1 MTVGDRLREYRKTYA
16 KLTLEEFGKR
26 IGFGKSA
33 ISEVE
38 NGNNA
43 MSKQMKTAICKE
55 FNLNEEWLMD
65 GVGDPERKLTED
77 ENLAQFVGKTLFEQ
91 DETDDKVILRW
102 VASLPKEKRHALR
115 ILIEQNKKG

>member
-1 MTVGDRLREYRKTYA
+1 MTVGERLREYRKSYA

-33 ISEVE
+33 VSEVE

-55 FNLNEEWLMD
+55 FNLNEEWLME

-115 ILIEQNKKG
+115 ILIEQK

>member
-1 MTVGDRLREYRKTYA
+1 MTVGERLREYRKSYA

-55 FNLNEEWLMD
+55 FNLNEDWLME
-65 GVGDPERKLTED
+65 GIGDPERKLTED
-77 ENLAQFVGKTLFEQ
+77 ESLAQFVGKTLFEQ

>member
-55 FNLNEEWLMD
+55 FNLNEEWLME
-65 GVGDPERKLTED
+65 GIGDPERKLTAD
-77 ENLAQFVGKTLFEQ
+77 EELAQIFGRMLFTKEEG
-91 DETDDKVILRW
+91 DRKRLMRL
-102 VASLPKEKRHALR
+102 VASLTDEECHTAVMFLDK
-115 ILIEQNKKG
+115 IKKG

>member
-1 MTVGDRLREYRKTYA
+1 MTVGERLREYRKTYA

-33 ISEVE
+33 VSEVE

-55 FNLNEEWLMD
+55 FNLNEEWLME
-65 GVGDPERKLTED
+65 GVGDPERKLTAD
-77 ENLAQFVGKTLFEQ
+77 EELAQIFGRMLFTKE
-91 DETDDKVILRW
+91 ESNRKRLMRL
-102 VASLPKEKRHALR
+102 VASLTDEECHAAV
-115 ILIEQNKKG
+115 ILLDKIKKG

>member
-1 MTVGDRLREYRKTYA
+1 MTVGERLREYRKTYA

-33 ISEVE
+33 VSEVE

-55 FNLNEEWLMD
+55 FNLNEEWLME
-65 GVGDPERKLTED
+65 GIGDPERKITAN
-77 ENLAQFVGKTLFEQ
+77 ENIAQYVGRALFEQ
-91 DETDDKVILRW
+91 DETDDKVILGW
-102 VASLPKEKRHALR
+102 LASASDEKRHALA
-115 ILIEQNKKG
+115 LLLEQNKKG

>member
-1 MTVGDRLREYRKTYA
+1 MTVGERLREYRKIYA

-33 ISEVE
+33 VSEVE

-55 FNLNEEWLMD
+55 FNLNEEWLME
-65 GVGDPERKLTED
+65 GIGDPERKLTAD
-77 ENLAQFVGKTLFEQ
+77 EELAQIFGRMLFTKE
-91 DETDDKVILRW
+91 ESNRKRLMRL
-102 VASLPKEKRHALR
+102 VASLTDEECHAAV
-115 ILIEQNKKG
+115 ILLDKIKKG

>member
-1 MTVGDRLREYRKTYA
+1 MTVGERLREYRKTHA

-33 ISEVE
+33 VSEVE

-55 FNLNEEWLMD
+55 FNLNEEWLME
-65 GVGDPERKLTED
+65 GIGDPERKLTED
-77 ENLAQFVGKTLFEQ
+77 ESLAQFVGKTLFEQ

-102 VASLPKEKRHALR
+102 VASLPKEHRHALR